1 MESIKICIVGDGACG
16 KSALLQAMMKA
27 EDNYFL
33 NHYIPTVFENYT
45 FMLNYHGVDT
55 TLLLCD
61 TAGQEDYDRL
71 RPLSF
76 LGTDIVLVAFA
87 VVSPASFENVEE
99 KWFPTVYH
107 FLKNVPRIL
116 VGIKSD
122 LRNDKT
128 VLTQLKKMK
137 QVPVQ
142 QNDIEKLCKKHN
154 LQYFETSAKT
164 GDGVEACLLAAV
176 SAGLAY
182 HQRKNRIPV
191 DLRRNGLQYAKHFL
205 RPFVVDK
212 ILPAIKK
219 DWVAFGVFIG
229 YNKDTLKLA
238 RYQRL
243 INPIWQVLR
252 HWTETIAE
260 YYIYTDHIKILY
272 KGLSKVNKSLKRDL
286 LEWIVRDSQ
295 KFNIQEIKEYL
306 NDKDCFGFERVQDR
320 LKYFKFSKDDQ
331 IPLTI
336 WKMGKEVENQYR
348 DVLRSGVEKRY
359 VIRLPIVGP
368 FSVGKTCLTRR
379 LLRKEISDVTSTNG
393 IEIMTQKCKV
403 CLTDD
408 TWIFSNDIRFD
419 ANQGRK
425 SRLIKNLLVPPLRE
439 KTNTNKTAE
448 LTYMHVSAMNVS
460 EKDDKYA
467 ITNSNDKRDEIAKKP
482 SDLEINEEKKR
493 KTNVLTNVN
502 DNYENTEKI
511 NSELQDKVISPAE
524 VTRSDLFADLQGWSE
539 SEASLDDFAEVAL
552 LDFAGQYEFY
562 ATHQTFLNKHAI
574 YLLVLDVSKNIK
586 GLMTSEYIEENFLDL
601 SEIPFEDIGEYINF
615 WMDAIHCYGDEEEGI
630 DDTKEA
636 LPSIIVVGTCCDKL
650 QISKE
655 TRKWEIQKQ
664 FDQILGDH
672 PKRKHIKDFIML
684 SNTTS
689 TESDFDVL
697 RRRIVQL
704 ASKVETWGQQLPTR
718 WIKYEQVLDQH
729 RENQDRVMAYEDMK
743 TLGKSVGL
751 EIKDGNE
758 LNLFLKYQHDIGNL
772 IYFEDI
778 PDLVILQPQ
787 WLVDVL
793 KCLVSAR
800 KFQIQRNIVYNS
812 DWKELE
818 TTGRLTEDLITQAF
832 TGEGEGTDFIKYRR
846 HILQIMEKFDIIVKP
861 DIPEEESVSS
871 PEEKEENDEIKKS
884 KLPVYYYVPCLIK
897 SKAISNIVDS
907 FNVDGQ
913 DFNRTSWMCMHFDF
927 LPPAFFNH
935 VLVNYIRRYQI
946 SREPSK
952 HGCKLALYRGMG
964 VFNLDLSGRIK
975 LAVCVSKHVILF
987 QIWKWGSNFKL
998 SFKGIWEHAEASIA
1012 GIKGR
1017 YKMNV
1022 SYTVKMKCCNGSFDN
1037 PDGMVEMSKLET
1049 EEEYLCDEHAVLHK
1063 SKDLLESWFK
1073 EELNDEMLNYV
1084 RLAKTVTDLM
1094 PEVMVEQL
1102 KSDGFELTAN
1112 TSMTFRSLFT
1122 SFQLQNK
1129 HKPTNGKWASRM
1141 CPNEDTE
1148 IGVGDD
1154 VKRWRFVLNELK
1166 SHSKISHESIV
1177 GLEKVLAN
1185 VFLRS
1190 EKLFESCSFFSKYQK
1205 IMTDMFEANDYDV
1218 YLQKVK
1224 HEIIPD
1230 TFEVNIRRHFQMIM
1244 QEICVGKILD
1254 QMMTHCMLSI
1264 EDRRHIEQHVKQTEQ
1279 NQALLDIIINRNRST
1294 FNVFIDALRESGYDD
1309 IVELLSCD
1317 LEDTTVDTRTSQME
1331 GLSAW
1336 TVPLHKVRL
1345 QKNYVDIIST
1355 IKHEAI
1361 VDHLI
1366 SCELLTIDDQQIIE
1380 ACPAQTEK
1388 NRKLMDRLLHC
1399 GEKCFMEFLNALRS
1413 DDVYA
1418 DLANQIEHTDVT
1430 SIEIAS
1436 LQSCYAKM

>member
-1 MESIKICIVGDGACG
+1 MAYKYTNTKMAV
-16 KSALLQAMMKA
+16 ALKLHAV
-27 EDNYFL
+27 FL
-33 NHYIPTVFENYT
+33 V
-45 FMLNYHGVDT
+45 
-55 TLLLCD
+55 LLE
-61 TAGQEDYDRL
+61 TGR
-71 RPLSF
+71 
-76 LGTDIVLVAFA
+76 
-87 VVSPASFENVEE
+87 
-99 KWFPTVYH
+99 
-107 FLKNVPRIL
+107 RI
-116 VGIKSD
+116 
-122 LRNDKT
+122 
-128 VLTQLKKMK
+128 
-137 QVPVQ
+137 
-142 QNDIEKLCKKHN
+142 
-154 LQYFETSAKT
+154 
-164 GDGVEACLLAAV
+164 
-176 SAGLAY
+176 
-182 HQRKNRIPV
+182 
-191 DLRRNGLQYAKHFL
+191 L
-205 RPFVVDK
+205 RPFVVDR
-212 ILPAIKK
+212 IVPTIKK
-219 DWVAFGVFIG
+219 DWDTFGVYIG
-229 YNKDTLKLA
+229 YDKKNLKLA
-238 RYQRL
+238 KEKRVK
-243 INPIWQVLR
+243 NPFWQILR
-252 HWTETIAE
+252 NWTETVE
-260 YYIYTDHIKILY
+260 YMEVDPLKILY
-272 KGLSKVNKSLKRDL
+272 QALSKVNKSLKRDL
-286 LEWIVRDSQ
+286 MELIVRDTHLISIQLQRIKVIKDYLKEKEILNWESFKSQ
-295 KFNIQEIKEYL
+295 LKKFQ
-306 NDKDCFGFERVQDR
+306 
-320 LKYFKFSKDDQ
+320 FSEDDQ

-336 WKMGKEVENQYR
+336 WKMGKEAESQYR
-348 DVLRSGVEKRY
+348 EVLQTGVEKRH

-368 FSVGKTCLTRR
+368 YGVGKTCLTRR
-379 LLRKEISDVTSTNG
+379 LLRKEISDVASTNG

-408 TWIFSNDIRFD
+408 TWIFSNDICFD
-419 ANQGRK
+419 SNQERK
-425 SRLIKNLLVPPLRE
+425 VRLIKNVLEAPQ
-439 KTNTNKTAE
+439 KGTTISHKTAV
-448 LTYMHVSAMNVS
+448 LTYKPDWYVS
-460 EKDDKYA
+460 EKDEKNA
-467 ITNSNDKRDEIAKKP
+467 ITNPNDIKDEIKKSSP
-482 SDLEINEEKKR
+482 DVQTNEDKKR
-493 KTNVLTNVN
+493 KTSEIPPKMKSQVQDNVLA
-502 DNYENTEKI
+502 
-511 NSELQDKVISPAE
+511 PAE
-524 VTRSDLFADLQGWSE
+524 VTEADLFADLKGWSE
-539 SEASLDDFAEVAL
+539 LEAPLDDFAEVAV

-574 YLLVLDVSKNIK
+574 YLLVLDVSKNMK
-586 GLMTSEYIEENFLDL
+586 GLMTSEDIEENFLDL

-615 WMDAIHCYGDEEEGI
+615 WMDAIHCYGDEEDGI
-630 DDTKEA
+630 GETTEA

-650 QISKE
+650 QIDKE

-672 PKRKHIKDFIML
+672 PKRRHIKDFIML
-684 SNTTS
+684 SNTIS

-697 RRRIVQL
+697 RHRIVQL

-729 RENQDRVMAYEDMK
+729 RENQDRVMAYEEMK
-743 TLGKSVGL
+743 TLGRSVGL
-751 EIKDGNE
+751 EIKDKNE
-758 LNLFLKYQHDIGNL
+758 INLFLRYQHDIGNL
-772 IYFEDI
+772 IYFEDL

-800 KFQIQRNIVYNS
+800 KFQIRRNIVYNS

-818 TTGRLTEDLITQAF
+818 TTGRLTEDLITEAF
-832 TGEGEGTDFIKYRR
+832 TGEEEGTGFVKYRR
-846 HILQIMEKFDIIVKP
+846 HILQIMEKFDIIVRP
-861 DIPEEESVSS
+861 DIAEEESVSS
-871 PEEKEENDEIKKS
+871 LDENGEIDKS
-884 KLPVYYYVPCLIK
+884 KMPTVHYYVPCLIK
-897 SKAISNIVDS
+897 SKAIINIVDS
-907 FNVDGQ
+907 FKVDGQ

-964 VFNLDLSGRIK
+964 VFNLDSSGRTK

-987 QIWKWGSNFKL
+987 QIWKWCKHSHL
-998 SFKGIWEHAEASIA
+998 SFKGIWEHAEASIT

-1049 EEEYLCDEHAVLHK
+1049 EEEYFCDEHAVLHK

-1073 EELNDEMLNYV
+1073 EELNAEMLNYV
-1084 RLAKTVTDLM
+1084 RLAKTVTNLM

-1102 KSDGFELTAN
+1102 KSDGFELTEN

-1129 HKPTNGKWASRM
+1129 HKPTNGKWASPM

-1148 IGVGDD
+1148 ICVGDD

-1166 SHSKISHESIV
+1166 NHSKISEESIV

-1185 VFLRS
+1185 LFIRS
-1190 EKLFESCSFFSKYQK
+1190 EKLFESCSFVSKYQK

-1230 TFEVNIRRHFQMIM
+1230 TFEVNIRRNFQMIM
-1244 QEICVGKILD
+1244 QEISVGKILD

-1294 FNVFIDALRESGYDD
+1294 FNVFIDALRDSGYDD
-1309 IVELLSCD
+1309 IVELLSSD
-1317 LEDTTVDTRTSQME
+1317 LEDTTVDTRTAQME

-1345 QKNYVDIIST
+1345 QKNYVDIISN
-1355 IKHEAI
+1355 IKHEAV

-1366 SCELLTIDDQQIIE
+1366 SCQLLTIDDQQIIE
-1380 ACPAQTEK
+1380 ACAAQTEK

-1413 DDVYA
+1413 DDIYA
-1418 DLANQIEHTDVT
+1418 DLAFQIEQTDVT
-1430 SIEIAS
+1430 SIDIAT
-1436 LQSCYAKM
+1436 LQSCYAKF